1 VDVVLCQECRQRAA
15 TVHVTRIVN
24 GRKSEVDL
32 CEQCARDKGEF
43 DLFVEPQ
50 LPLQTF
56 LASLLQQ
63 AQAMSTPQAP
73 ARPTCSNCGLTY
85 KEFAQTGKL
94 GCSKCYEQF
103 GERLEPVLK
112 RIHGSLEHVGKVPK
126 RTGGVFRVRQELREL
141 RERMAR
147 AVQAEDFETAAK
159 LGLAY
164 ENLRE
169 LNPRLVYTAV
179 AGFPPG
185 PYRDEPGFDALIQ
198 ALGGLM
204 AITGEEDQ
212 PVKVGVAIVDV
223 LTAWAA
229 LSGTLAALL
238 VRTRTGLGQAVEA
251 TLVECS
257 AAALANVSQAH
268 LLTRNEPTRLGTA
281 HPHIVPYQAFPT
293 RDGLLMVAVGTDAQ
307 YRALCTAVGRPDL
320 VSDPRFAANPDRV
333 KNRET
338 LVGLLT
344 EVFQTRPRAEWTAA
358 LKEAG
363 VPAGPVN
370 TLGELFGDPGLVGRL
385 LVEVDHPTVGRYTSV
400 GCPMSAAWP
409 PNPLPPPRLG
419 EHTDEILAEVL
430 GYSAAQIQ
438 ALRQEG
444 VTAGSGSGASET

>member
-1 VDVVLCQECRQRAA
+1 MSRPSSPNIKPLHGLRVLDLSRILAGPLAAMWMADLGAEVVKVERPGNGDETRRWGPPFVGGESAYFLC
-15 TVHVTRIVN
+15 VN
-24 GRKSEVDL
+24 R
-32 CEQCARDKGEF
+32 
-43 DLFVEPQ
+43 
-50 LPLQTF
+50 
-56 LASLLQQ
+56 
-63 AQAMSTPQAP
+63 
-73 ARPTCSNCGLTY
+73 
-85 KEFAQTGKL
+85 GKL
-94 GCSKCYEQF
+94 GIALNF
-103 GERLEPVLK
+103 ATDADRGAFR
-112 RIHGSLEHVGKVPK
+112 SL
-126 RTGGVFRVRQELREL
+126 
-141 RERMAR
+141 
-147 AVQAEDFETAAK
+147 VQTSDVVVHNFLPETAAK

-204 AITGEEDQ
+204 AITGKGDQ

-307 YRALCTAVGRPDL
+307 YRSLCTAVGRPDL
-320 VSDPRFAANPDRV
+320 ASDPRFAANPNRV

-419 EHTDEILAEVL
+419 EHTDEVL
-430 GYSAAQIQ
+430 RRMGIRA
-438 ALRQEG
+438 
-444 VTAGSGSGASET
+444 

>member
-1 VDVVLCQECRQRAA
+1 MSRPCSPNAKPLHGLRVLDLSRILAGPLAA
-15 TVHVTRIVN
+15 MWMADLGAEVIKVERPGNGDETRRWGPPFVGGESAYFLCVN
-24 GRKSEVDL
+24 R
-32 CEQCARDKGEF
+32 
-43 DLFVEPQ
+43 
-50 LPLQTF
+50 
-56 LASLLQQ
+56 
-63 AQAMSTPQAP
+63 
-73 ARPTCSNCGLTY
+73 
-85 KEFAQTGKL
+85 GKL
-94 GCSKCYEQF
+94 GIALDF
-103 GERLEPVLK
+103 ATDAGRGVL
-112 RIHGSLEHVGKVPK
+112 RSL
-126 RTGGVFRVRQELREL
+126 
-141 RERMAR
+141 
-147 AVQAEDFETAAK
+147 VQTSDVVVHNFLPETAAK
-159 LGLAY
+159 LGLGY
-164 ENLRE
+164 ESLRE

-204 AITGEEDQ
+204 AITGEEDR

-293 RDGLLMVAVGTDAQ
+293 ADGLLMVAVGTDAQ
-307 YRALCTAVGRPDL
+307 YRALCAAVGRPDL
-320 VSDPRFAANPDRV
+320 ASDPRFAANPDRV

-344 EVFQTRPRAEWTAA
+344 EVFQARPRAEWTAA

-385 LVEVDHPTVGRYTSV
+385 RVQVDHPTVGRYTSV

-419 EHTDEILAEVL
+419 EHTDEVL
-430 GYSAAQIQ
+430 RRLEIRA
-438 ALRQEG
+438 
-444 VTAGSGSGASET
+444 

>member
-1 VDVVLCQECRQRAA
+1 VSRPSSPNAKPLHGLRVLDLSRILAGPLAAMWMADLGAEVVKVERPGNGDETRRWGPPFVGGESAYFLC
-15 TVHVTRIVN
+15 VN
-24 GRKSEVDL
+24 R
-32 CEQCARDKGEF
+32 
-43 DLFVEPQ
+43 
-50 LPLQTF
+50 
-56 LASLLQQ
+56 
-63 AQAMSTPQAP
+63 
-73 ARPTCSNCGLTY
+73 
-85 KEFAQTGKL
+85 GKL
-94 GCSKCYEQF
+94 GIA
-103 GERLEPVLK
+103 LEFATDADRGVL
-112 RIHGSLEHVGKVPK
+112 RSL
-126 RTGGVFRVRQELREL
+126 
-141 RERMAR
+141 
-147 AVQAEDFETAAK
+147 VQTSDVVVHNFLPETAAK

-419 EHTDEILAEVL
+419 EHTDEVL
-430 GYSAAQIQ
+430 RRLGIRA
-438 ALRQEG
+438 
-444 VTAGSGSGASET
+444 

>member
-1 VDVVLCQECRQRAA
+1 MSRPSSPNAKPLHGLRVLDLSRILAGPLAAMWMADLGAEVVKVERPGNGDETRRWGPPFVGGESAYFLC
-15 TVHVTRIVN
+15 VN
-24 GRKSEVDL
+24 R
-32 CEQCARDKGEF
+32 
-43 DLFVEPQ
+43 
-50 LPLQTF
+50 
-56 LASLLQQ
+56 
-63 AQAMSTPQAP
+63 
-73 ARPTCSNCGLTY
+73 
-85 KEFAQTGKL
+85 GKL
-94 GCSKCYEQF
+94 GIA
-103 GERLEPVLK
+103 LEFTTDADRGVL
-112 RIHGSLEHVGKVPK
+112 RSL
-126 RTGGVFRVRQELREL
+126 
-141 RERMAR
+141 
-147 AVQAEDFETAAK
+147 VQTSDVVVHNFLPETAAK

-204 AITGEEDQ
+204 AITGEEDR

-320 VSDPRFAANPDRV
+320 ASDPRFAANPDRV

-344 EVFQTRPRAEWTAA
+344 EVFQTRPRAEWTAT

-419 EHTDEILAEVL
+419 EHTDEVL
-430 GYSAAQIQ
+430 RRLGIRA
-438 ALRQEG
+438 
-444 VTAGSGSGASET
+444 